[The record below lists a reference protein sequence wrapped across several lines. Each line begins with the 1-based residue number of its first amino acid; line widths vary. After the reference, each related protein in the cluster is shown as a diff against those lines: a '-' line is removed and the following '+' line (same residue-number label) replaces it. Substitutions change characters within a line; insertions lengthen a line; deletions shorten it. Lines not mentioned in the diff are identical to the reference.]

1 MKNDLSKVEK
11 LLKSSKSVNSE
22 ELSIDKEFKETLRGK
37 LYREYLDQT
46 KKDFQ
51 IWTKLK
57 LIYLNKSFRFISFAF
72 LSILV
77 CIFALV
83 NLVVKD
89 SDKEVPSEGSK
100 VIVTAKAIL
109 KEGSGYILKKDN
121 KDWESMIVGQ
131 EMEAGDTVKTE
142 EDSRLII
149 DFETG
154 DTIRLNSGSE
164 AKLENLNDSD
174 ITIEQIQGESFSRLV
189 KLESRNYI
197 IKVQGVECKSLGTA
211 YIVGSDIDNKVVNI
225 YVFESRVEFEYN
237 NLQGEVGEL
246 EKVQIKLKENVS
258 EKLNLTEEEYKSEF
272 ALWNKSKDIEKGVNW
287 NENEGPIITVYEP
300 IDGISTE
307 NKNITIK
314 GEVTKQSDKFV
325 LKKLVLN
332 DQEYNEMTDGK
343 GFDKESGDFNI
354 DISLFEG
361 ENPINIKAYDIFWN
375 EGREVNI
382 KVIRTIPKTFYISNI
397 SSPERGKIYV
407 KWAINNIQVPYGF
420 QVVWA
425 NHIDP
430 IYLQDDSVSIN
441 QNSKE
446 ITISELAGGSY
457 YVRVCIYDGNVGCS
471 RYTENK
477 SVIVKSIF
485 ASNMEVSII
494 NGYGMKAEVRLKLID
509 GGAPYGVKVIW
520 SSTQPVEEF
529 ICFTFPMCFNYS
541 TYSGPFY
548 EGNNIF
554 TTNIQTVGSFYFK
567 VCVLDKN
574 GNKIEGLCRTYG
586 PIEITL

>member
-1 MKNDLSKVEK
+1 MKNNLSKIEK
-11 LLKSSKSVNSE
+11 LLKSARSVSSE
-22 ELSIDKEFKETLRGK
+22 ELSVDKSFKETLRGK

-109 KEGSGYILKKDN
+109 KEGRGYILKKDN
-121 KDWESMIVGQ
+121 NDWESTIVGQ
-131 EMEAGDTVKTE
+131 EIEAGDTVKTE

-164 AKLENLNDSD
+164 VKLESLDDSD

-197 IKVQGVECKSLGTA
+197 IKIHGVECKSLGTT
-211 YIVGSDIDNKVVNI
+211 YIINEDIDNKLVNI
-225 YVFESRVEFEYN
+225 YVFESRVKFEYKK
-237 NLQGEVGEL
+237 LQGEVNEL
-246 EKVQIKLKENVS
+246 EKVQIKLEENVS
-258 EKLNLTEEEYKSEF
+258 EKSNLTEEEYKCEF

-325 LKKLVLN
+325 LKRLVLN

-354 DISLFEG
+354 DISLSEG
-361 ENPINIKAYDIFWN
+361 ENPINIKAYDIYWN

-382 KVIRTIPKTFYISNI
+382 KVIRTIPRFFYISNI

-407 KWAINNIQVPYGF
+407 KWAINNIQAPYG
-420 QVVWA
+420 VKVIWA
-425 NHIDP
+425 YHTDP
-430 IYLQDDSVSIN
+430 IYPEDESILIN
-441 QNSKE
+441 QNE
-446 ITISELAGGSY
+446 REANITELSGGAY

-477 SVIVKSIF
+477 SVIVKSMF
-485 ASNMEVSII
+485 ASNIEVSVV
-494 NGYGMKAEVRLKLID
+494 NGYGMKSEIRLKLID

-541 TYSGPFY
+541 TYSGPFS
-548 EGNNIF
+548 EGYNIL
-554 TTNIQTVGSFYFK
+554 TSDIRTVGSFYFK

-574 GNKIEGLCRTYG
+574 GNKIEELCRTYG
-586 PIEITL
+586 PVEITL